1 MKPWFLSILL
11 LTLSFSCTTQTGEST
26 YDAELAQKLGADE
39 MGMKSYTLVILK
51 TGPSIVEDKALRDS
65 LFAGHFSN
73 MNIMSEAGKLIL
85 AGPLSQNKQN
95 YRGIFILNTTS
106 EEEVRELLSADPTIA
121 KGIFEVELFT
131 WYGSAALP
139 EYLVAHEK
147 IQRTGL

>member
-39 MGMKSYTLVILK
+39 MGMKSYTLLILK

>member
-51 TGPSIVEDKALRDS
+51 TGPSIVEDKALRDN